1 MREKFT
7 LTKIILKWP
16 RIILNCNLTYY
27 ASYPSA
33 YNFVHVLICLFDN
46 SFIVAY
52 LPSFSLNFRL
62 KVIINLN
69 YLFIVR
75 IIN

>member
-1 MREKFT
+1 MRENFT
-7 LTKIILKWP
+7 LAKIILKWP

-27 ASYPSA
+27 ANYQSA
-33 YNFVHVLICLFDN
+33 YDFVHVLINLFDN

-62 KVIINLN
+62 KAIINLN
-69 YLFIVR
+69 YLFIAR